1 MKKVKPA
8 WCVYPCDSSWLS
20 RTLFLP
26 ISLYVSVGVPL
37 THKQWSP
44 PYLPSD
50 SSLCPHP
57 RVRMCRSSQYPR
69 WDVGSQ
75 KITTTKKGRKAEKVD
90 ASRPFSSSFF
100 SYHFHS
106 SISLIFLSVTVLPY
120 TVSFSLF
127 PITFS
132 LFLSLSLSLSIN
144 PSAVGFVELVF
155 PPSDKG
161 LLYRMSPTLAG

>member
-100 SYHFHS
+100 PT
-106 SISLIFLSVTVLPY
+106 ISTPLYRL
-120 TVSFSLF
+120 SFSLSLF
-127 PITFS
+127 FLTLSLSHSSPS
-132 LFLSLSLSLSIN
+132 LFLCFCLCLSLSIN
-144 PSAVGFVELVF
+144 PSAVGVVELVF

-161 LLYRMSPTLAG
+161 LLYRMSLTRAG